1 MKGATRVIVG
11 NATVETMGIKYFKNS
26 NRYGGV
32 KSYREIWKDE
42 NFKELFELARKK
54 SLVYSVC
61 LKFVRNRVGSYNSS
75 ELLLSTEKKAIFL
88 CVFCFFVFFFFG
100 CVRHLNVKFANCEQK
115 EDRNFCLKTN
125 SIV

>member
-42 NFKELFELARKK
+42 NFKELF
-54 SLVYSVC
+54 
-61 LKFVRNRVGSYNSS
+61 
-75 ELLLSTEKKAIFL
+75 
-88 CVFCFFVFFFFG
+88 
-100 CVRHLNVKFANCEQK
+100 
-115 EDRNFCLKTN
+115 DD
-125 SIV
+125 